1 MQRFRPFFGSCALRH
16 RVVRDRRVN
25 CGYNEKAIAVLGI
38 GNMATDR
45 LFENAKKQLD
55 KALQYIK
62 ISDDVKKILE
72 KPSKTI
78 MVGIPVRK
86 SDGSLEVFTGN
97 RVHYSSTLGPTKGGI
112 RFHPGVDLNEVIA
125 LSFLMTFKCAVMNL
139 PFGGAKGGVTVDPK
153 RLSKMELE
161 SLSRGYIAGIYDFIG
176 PDKDIPAP
184 DIYTNETIMGWI
196 ADEYCKISRKSTP
209 AVVTGKPVSIGGSL
223 GRNDA
228 TARGAYYIIK
238 ETIKKHNLENKKLT
252 VAVQGFGNV
261 GYHIARLLYE
271 DGYRIVALSDSKG
284 AIYDADGLV
293 PVCDTA
299 HEQIT
304 NDDLLEL
311 DVDILIPA
319 ALQNQVTEKNAGN
332 IKARIVC
339 EIANSPTTPIAEETL
354 KENGVIII
362 PDILANAG
370 GVTVSYFEWVQNRT
384 GYYWPLK
391 KVHDKLYNCIIS
403 QYNNIRMLC
412 DEFNVDMRTA
422 AYISALKRIVQSIE
436 AKGTVEYFRK

>member
-1 MQRFRPFFGSCALRH
+1 
-16 RVVRDRRVN
+16 
-25 CGYNEKAIAVLGI
+25 
-38 GNMATDR
+38 MATDR

-62 ISDDVKKILE
+62 ISDDAKKILE

-86 SDGSLEVFTGN
+86 SDGSLEVFTGY
-97 RVHYSSTLGPTKGGI
+97 RVHYSRALGPTKGGI
-112 RFHPGVDLNEVIA
+112 RFHPGVDLNELIA

-153 RLSKMELE
+153 KLSKMELE

-238 ETIKKHNLENKKLT
+238 ETVQKHNLEKKKLT
-252 VAVQGFGNV
+252 VAIQGFGNV

-293 PVCDTA
+293 PENVIRAKIEKDSISEVYCNGTVCDTA

-304 NDDLLEL
+304 NEDLLGL

-319 ALQNQVTEKNAGN
+319 AFQNQVTEKNAGN

-339 EIANSPTTPIAEETL
+339 EIANSPTTPIAEEML
-354 KENGVIII
+354 KENGVMII

-391 KVHDKLYNCIIS
+391 KVHNKLYNCIIS
-403 QYNNIRMLC
+403 QYNNINLLS
-412 DEFNVDMRTA
+412 DKFNVDMRTA